1 MNTRVSR
8 RLLGFIAL
16 ALSVLAWSALPAM
29 AADQDVRI
37 VRLSLAAGDVQIDRN
52 TGVGWEQAINNMPL
66 PSGTRVY
73 AAQDSRAVI
82 ELEDGSSISLDGP
95 SQVALQLSQSVD
107 GTPVDRLQID
117 SGRVEI
123 TAVLAA
129 RADFRIRDKAGSSF
143 VLTQPARVRFNV
155 GEKAASLAVMEG
167 EIEAWNAGGYSLTR
181 SGESYY
187 YRKPKRAPHG
197 PARRSK

>member
-37 VRLSLAAGDVQIDRN
+37 VRLSL
-52 TGVGWEQAINNMPL
+52 
-66 PSGTRVY
+66 
-73 AAQDSRAVI
+73 
-82 ELEDGSSISLDGP
+82 
-95 SQVALQLSQSVD
+95 
-107 GTPVDRLQID
+107 PVDRLEID

-197 PARRSK
+197 LVRRSK